1 MPSSYFSGNKTNT
14 GGAMFVTFNS
24 KDQSVYCKIIK
35 QVSWDDKSAKPSF
48 TGGAVINLKLS
59 GDEVG
64 EFIHAVAGHT
74 SCKFY
79 HDFGG
84 EVCSGG
90 FTHWSKDFTGKD
102 GKPANTQGFGFSI
115 KKGDI
120 QAKIGLSLGSAERFS
135 QYLQFAL
142 NHMFSA
148 IYAQDKK
155 EFEDYLKKK
164 ETEKNGNV
172 LVKKFPGK
180 REEVPEAVAE
190 DNIRIPELVIEGED
204 PLSW

>member
-24 KDQSVYCKIIK
+24 KDQAVYCKIVK
-35 QVSWDDKSAKPSF
+35 QVSWNDQTSKPSF

-59 GDEVG
+59 PDEAG
-64 EFIHAVAGHT
+64 EFIHAVSGHT

-79 HDFGG
+79 HSFGT
-84 EVCSGG
+84 EVSSGS
-90 FTHWSKDFTGKD
+90 FSHWTKEFTGKD
-102 GKPANTQGFGFSI
+102 GKPATSQGFGLSV
-115 KKGDI
+115 KKGEVNV
-120 QAKIGLSLGSAERFS
+120 KIGLSLGSAERLS

-155 EFEDYLKKK
+155 EFEEYMSKKDAEKAATVQAKKPTSKK
-164 ETEKNGNV
+164 EEIPDV
-172 LVKKFPGK
+172 DPI
-180 REEVPEAVAE
+180 E
-190 DNIRIPELVIEGED
+190 DPSTPELVAEGED
-204 PLSW
+204 TMSW